1 MAAMCRVVSFPL
13 FFLLLCL
20 PTKQGNL
27 PDWSPAP
34 APSRLREPA
43 IPFAPT
49 ASLPPPCVIPART
62 GRAERDPT
70 LTWPSPPPQQRFNNT
85 NAMGAVSCLFPR
97 GKGPGDRD
105 SFPLRRG
112 HRPRPP
118 LPPRRHSH
126 RPLRRRETPFPS
138 EPREAN
144 GARAS
149 SPSSGRDGACVRWR
163 RSGRGVPQWR
173 PRGCCAW
180 RERCGP
186 GVRGGASGRTRGPRT
201 VGERGRGGD
210 PPARPCLVGCKRPVS
225 RPRPSWWAPAAP
237 RGAAGEGRAAL
248 WGSAR
253 AGGGLGGGLG
263 GCRGAVP

>member
-1 MAAMCRVVSFPL
+1 
-13 FFLLLCL
+13 
-20 PTKQGNL
+20 
-27 PDWSPAP
+27 
-34 APSRLREPA
+34 
-43 IPFAPT
+43 
-49 ASLPPPCVIPART
+49 
-62 GRAERDPT
+62 
-70 LTWPSPPPQQRFNNT
+70 
-85 NAMGAVSCLFPR
+85 MGAVSCLFPR

-126 RPLRRRETPFPS
+126 RPLRRRETTPFPS

-253 AGGGLGGGLG
+253 AGGGLGG
-263 GCRGAVP
+263 CRGAVP